1 MSKCSAWSLSVGVNA
16 YNQITTPSGYSYD
29 AAGNTTADATYTYSF
44 DAESR
49 IITASGMSGGPYCY
63 TYDGNGVRV
72 AKSNANGG
80 SCTGSPTVDVLYWR
94 APSGD
99 AIAETDG
106 TGSTSNSNYHEYVFF
121 AGRRIARS
129 DPSSSNV
136 YFYFADQLGT
146 TRSVTQANGTVC
158 FAADYFP
165 YGEEVDYT
173 TSCPQNYKFTG
184 YERDAETGL
193 DYAFKRHYN
202 SRMAR
207 FMSADSWGGAVG
219 APQSHNAYSYVVNNP
234 VVLVDRFGACP
245 GGFAENRDNNR
256 DPSQDSV
263 SGGGPFQPDGDFEA
277 ADPGQTPGM
286 HWRSTPGPCPGFSD
300 QGGGGGIGV
309 NNFATLDY
317 MDIGQVPSVLLGW
330 PGAGTGMGSPSGPF
344 GSSDANNVYFG
355 FGLGFGTTMEN
366 GPFGAYFNPGS
377 GCYATSASSGWSCVN
392 TDERIFQVLGHSG
405 LFKFS
410 EVFGQLWPP
419 GTQAPPTSFTLLPDL
434 GNSPPPT
441 AIRPKKLPL
450 NPPPGPGNPGPTFPP
465 CNSTTTTTPGVPT
478 AYVTPMIGSLFLA
491 LPSVTLL
498 QEIPGLTCSP

>member
-1 MSKCSAWSLSVGVNA
+1 MTAPKETAVPFDVSAFIENSQDRAALRAWGLGREFFDRSDRYASPCRASVLEILAITQNPHVWTLLSCFQTDPTKLNPSYDNLNRVLTAQSSATGGADCWGLTFGSTSGVADDALGNLTNSTVSKCSAWSLSVGVNA

-129 DPSSSNV
+129 DPSSGNV
-136 YFYFADQLGT
+136 YYYFADHIGS

-158 FAADYFP
+158 FSADYYP

-193 DYAFKRHYN
+193 DYAFKPPLQLPH
-202 SRMAR
+202 
-207 FMSADSWGGAVG
+207 GALHVG
-219 APQSHNAYSYVVNNP
+219 
-234 VVLVDRFGACP
+234 
-245 GGFAENRDNNR
+245 
-256 DPSQDSV
+256 
-263 SGGGPFQPDGDFEA
+263 
-277 ADPGQTPGM
+277 
-286 HWRSTPGPCPGFSD
+286 
-300 QGGGGGIGV
+300 
-309 NNFATLDY
+309 
-317 MDIGQVPSVLLGW
+317 
-330 PGAGTGMGSPSGPF
+330 
-344 GSSDANNVYFG
+344 
-355 FGLGFGTTMEN
+355 
-366 GPFGAYFNPGS
+366 
-377 GCYATSASSGWSCVN
+377 
-392 TDERIFQVLGHSG
+392 
-405 LFKFS
+405 
-410 EVFGQLWPP
+410 
-419 GTQAPPTSFTLLPDL
+419 
-434 GNSPPPT
+434 
-441 AIRPKKLPL
+441 
-450 NPPPGPGNPGPTFPP
+450 
-465 CNSTTTTTPGVPT
+465 
-478 AYVTPMIGSLFLA
+478 
-491 LPSVTLL
+491 
-498 QEIPGLTCSP
+498 